1 MRWFVEVSSIGKI
14 DKQAYCVESESW
26 QRALQAARALRDDH
40 APMTGFSIE
49 LLDEGFSA
57 VDPLTRLRYFIK
69 RAPDDAPLT
78 PKPVQRPVAPA
89 PPTTAAPLA
98 ATPQAATMASQA
110 PRPAASTTTKKANLN
125 KTFVFGSTGAAL
137 TSEKPVSPSPAVS
150 DRAAQPEPHPVAATS
165 PAPVRSEP
173 PRPSPSAKSI
183 APTSATPAPP
193 SVSPH
198 GAESR
203 PVAVPRPAISTPP
216 PPPVSGSTGDS
227 IAPPPALPGIEV
239 LFKREQ
245 DPDARSPLSYREY
258 MYFFAAASDEAIAK
272 AMLLGQFALVKASLE
287 HSRPGKLINLAMFDV
302 AFTGKPP
309 VLPVVTLTWKDW
321 KGEPI
326 VDFPRKAASMPPAPA
341 DHGPPP
347 SKEVVVPPSVAIR
360 APEPAGFPLPPG
372 AAGAPAPPAPVE
384 PFASRIATPAPSSTP
399 AAKRSSKPNVRLRG
413 DELIADLFEAMHD
426 LRFLRDSVEGADF
439 CLTLALEKIPSRV
452 GIVHLYD
459 IDRRE
464 FVVTCVRGQSLEPAL
479 LRRYPEGD
487 PILTAAMRRQHAIV
501 FSDTSDANALD
512 RYRSFGGARS
522 LVVAPVLL
530 AGRFLGALELMDP
543 LDGFPFSE
551 NEGYA
556 LTYIAEQFAE
566 FVATRG
572 VNVDPERIAASARAP

>member
-14 DKQAYCVESESW
+14 DKQAYCVDSESW

-57 VDPLTRLRYFIK
+57 VDPMTRLRYFIK

-78 PKPVQRPVAPA
+78 PKPAQL
-89 PPTTAAPLA
+89 PPTTAGPVTA
-98 ATPQAATMASQA
+98 APQATTMASQA
-110 PRPAASTTTKKANLN
+110 PRPAASMPTKKANLN

-137 TSEKPVSPSPAVS
+137 TSEKSVSPPPAMS
-150 DRAAQPEPHPVAATS
+150 DRAAQPEPHPMAAKST
-165 PAPVRSEP
+165 APVRSEP
-173 PRPSPSAKSI
+173 PRPGAKSI
-183 APTSATPAPP
+183 PPTSATPAPP
-193 SVSPH
+193 PVSPH
-198 GAESR
+198 AAESR
-203 PVAVPRPAISTPP
+203 PTAVPRPAISTPP
-216 PPPVSGSTGDS
+216 PPPTSGSTGDP
-227 IAPPPALPGIEV
+227 IATPPALSGIEV

-258 MYFFAAASDEAIAK
+258 MYFFAAASDETIAK
-272 AMLLGQFALVKASLE
+272 SMLLAQFDLVKASLE
-287 HSRPGKLINLAMFDV
+287 HARPGKLINLAMFDV

-326 VDFPRKAASMPPAPA
+326 VDFPRRAASMPPAPA

-347 SKEVVVPPSVAIR
+347 STEVVVPPSVAIR
-360 APEPAGFPLPPG
+360 APEPAGFPPPPG
-372 AAGAPAPPAPVE
+372 VLVAAAPPAPVE
-384 PFASRIATPAPSSTP
+384 PVAPSVPAPALSP
-399 AAKRSSKPNVRLRG
+399 APPAKRGSKPNVRLRG

-426 LRFLRDSVEGADF
+426 LHFLRDSVEGADF

-479 LRRYPEGD
+479 LRRYPESD

-512 RYRSFGGARS
+512 RYRSFGGAKS
-522 LVVAPVLL
+522 LVVAPVVL